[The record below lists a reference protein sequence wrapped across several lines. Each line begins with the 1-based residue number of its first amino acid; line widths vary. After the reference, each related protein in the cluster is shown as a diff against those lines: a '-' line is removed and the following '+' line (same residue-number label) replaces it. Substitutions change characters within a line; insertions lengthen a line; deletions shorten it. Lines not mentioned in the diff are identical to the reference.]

1 MAGSRTRIG
10 IVAPASR
17 IAPELADEVRTLAE
31 SLYPDRVEL
40 TFHPQC
46 FLSSGHFAGTDDQR
60 AAAFLE
66 MAGDAAIDAVW
77 FARGGY
83 GSGRIAER
91 ACAGLPTAARGKL
104 YFGYSDLGYMLA
116 GLTRAGCTVA
126 HGPMPAD
133 LGRAGGEAAVT
144 RALRYLVERAP
155 DTLEPNVSRKAPSM
169 AFNITV
175 LGHLLGTPL
184 EPDFAGNVLMLE
196 DVSEHHYRIDRA
208 LQHVTAQKSIRKAA
222 GIRLGRCSLIPDN
235 DPAFGED
242 EVQIARHWCEV
253 SGIPYL
259 GRADIGHDIDNK
271 VVPFGGL

>member
-17 IAPELADEVRTLAE
+17 ISPELADEVRTLAE
-31 SLYPDRVEL
+31 SSYPGRVEL
-40 TFHPQC
+40 VIHPQC
-46 FLSSGHFAGTDDQR
+46 FLSNGHFAGTDGAR
-60 AAAFLE
+60 TAAFLE
-66 MAGDAAIDAVW
+66 VANDAGFDAIW

-83 GSGRIAER
+83 GSGRIAE
-91 ACAGLPTAARGKL
+91 AVIAKLTAAARGKL
-104 YFGYSDLGYMLA
+104 YLGYSDLGYMLA
-116 GLTRAGCTVA
+116 GLTKAGCKVA

-133 LGRAGGEAAVT
+133 LTRAGGEAAVT

-155 DTLEPNVSRKAPSM
+155 DALEPNVSKAAPSM

-175 LGHLLGTPL
+175 LSHILGTPL
-184 EPDFAGNVLMLE
+184 EPDFTGHVLMLE

-208 LQHVTAQKSIRKAA
+208 LHHITSQPSIRRAA
-222 GIRLGRCSLIPDN
+222 GIRLGRCSLIPEN

-271 VVPFGGL
+271 VVPFGRL